1 MKKLIEQ
8 PHILFLISVPIFILF
23 GILSGND
30 ILDINVHDTYYVIAY
45 NQLANLSAFIF
56 GIIGIVYWIL
66 LKSRIRLFKGLNFT
80 HILLTFGSL
89 LFAYIYSLFKF
100 SESEFPLFD
109 ETSKVLVIQTI
120 ALILVTLGQLIFFIN
135 VIIGLFRKRKITSG

>member
-30 ILDINVHDTYYVIAY
+30 VLDINVHDTYYVIAY

-56 GIIGIVYWIL
+56 GILGIVYWIL

-89 LFAYIYSLFKF
+89 LFAYIYSLISF

-120 ALILVTLGQLIFFIN
+120 ALILVTLGQLIFLIN
-135 VIIGLFRKRKITSG
+135 VIIGLFRKRKTTSG